1 MKKIFLKTLLFTI
14 YFLSINLC
22 FSQNNNELSLEV
34 ENYLCGKDIELDSC
48 NYKPLYNEIYKW
60 IDTPYKYAG
69 TTINGVDCSGL
80 IKNIYDSIY
89 NINLNGGSSSIFTEV
104 IVVENKNDLKE
115 GDLVFFKIK
124 NNRISHIGIYLKD
137 NYFVHSSTR
146 KGVIISSLN
155 ENYYQKYY
163 FSGGRIP

>member
-1 MKKIFLKTLLFTI
+1 MRKTALKSLLFI
-14 YFLSINLC
+14 IHFLTINLC
-22 FSQNNNELSLEV
+22 FAQKNNELSLEV
-34 ENYLCGKDIELDSC
+34 ENYMCDKNIELDSC
-48 NYKPLYNEIYKW
+48 SYTNLYNEIYKW

-80 IKNIYDSIY
+80 IKNIYDRIY
-89 NINLNGGSSSIFTEV
+89 NISLNGGSSSIFTEV
-104 IVVENKNDLKE
+104 IVIENKNDLKE

-124 NNRISHIGIYLKD
+124 KNRISHIGIYLKD
-137 NYFVHSSTR
+137 NYFVHSSTK

-155 ENYYQKYY
+155 EDYYQKYY